1 MSVRVGWKQRAL
13 VFSVKLSNAN
23 PVSTWI
29 GERLTL
35 PSTADISCLFVWF
48 FFVVFFFFCFFFF
61 FFFVFFFLLLFFFC
75 CCCFFF
81 FFCFFCFLFFFLF
94 CFFLCLLNFFIV
106 ILSLIAII
114 LFACAMQTP
123 SPKPW
128 LRFVFSCAFPY
139 ILFFHFTIK
148 SDACT
153 DWYVQPRSLIIVYFV
168 R

>member
-35 PSTADISCLFVWF
+35 PSTADISCLFVF
-48 FFVVFFFFCFFFF
+48 VFFFLFLVFVYFLFIFLFFFF
-61 FFFVFFFLLLFFFC
+61 FFLF
-75 CCCFFF
+75 CCFFF
-81 FFCFFCFLFFFLF
+81 LP
-94 CFFLCLLNFFIV
+94 CLLTFFIV

-114 LFACAMQTP
+114 LFACALQTP
-123 SPKPW
+123 FPKPW
-128 LRFVFSCAFPY
+128 FRFVFSCAFPY
-139 ILFFHFTIK
+139 ILFFHFTNK